1 MDADGGLGFADW
13 VAGQRLSRQPCK
25 RQRRA
30 GGQALGFAGLL
41 PLTFLPVPWPRGA
54 LERCLGQRRLGP
66 DFSCRSCGRQRR
78 TGRRGLGVAGWI
90 AGQGVCAVLLVPS
103 RPSSLPFPPLPF
115 SRLPSPRG
123 ALERCVGQR
132 ITLGQG
138 LGVAVLRVVADAVL
152 GASAV
157 RVAAC
162 ASDGACH
169 GACERIR
176 LAWP

>member
-1 MDADGGLGFADW
+1 
-13 VAGQRLSRQPCK
+13 
-25 RQRRA
+25 
-30 GGQALGFAGLL
+30 
-41 PLTFLPVPWPRGA
+41 
-54 LERCLGQRRLGP
+54 
-66 DFSCRSCGRQRR
+66 
-78 TGRRGLGVAGWI
+78 
-90 AGQGVCAVLLVPS
+90 
-103 RPSSLPFPPLPF
+103 
-115 SRLPSPRG
+115 RG